1 MEKDIKIIGQIS
13 NHQWGIVESRGGQ
26 HEPYKQEITSTRKL
40 QSVIIKGAIGNT
52 ERQNR
57 DNMRVLGRNGT
68 IYALKSHIAMD
79 HPLVVKKWKSQNK
92 Q

>member
-13 NHQWGIVESRGGQ
+13 NHQWGIVEFRGGQ
-26 HEPYKQEITSTRKL
+26 REPCRQEITSTRKSL
-40 QSVIIKGAIGNT
+40 SVIVKGAIGNT

-79 HPLVVKKWKSQNK
+79 HPLVVKKWKNELK
-92 Q
+92 R

>member
-13 NHQWGIVESRGGQ
+13 NHQWGIVEFRGGQ
-26 HEPYKQEITSTRKL
+26 HEPCKQEISSIRKSL
-40 QSVIIKGAIGNT
+40 SVIIKGAIGNT

-68 IYALKSHIAMD
+68 IYALKSHISMD
-79 HPLVVKKWKSQNK
+79 KPMVIRKWEK
-92 Q
+92 

>member
-13 NHQWGIVESRGGQ
+13 NHQWGIVEFRGGGQ
-26 HEPYKQEITSTRKL
+26 HEPCKQEISSTRKSL
-40 QSVIIKGAIGNT
+40 SVIIKGAIGNT

-68 IYALKSHIAMD
+68 IYALKSHISMD
-79 HPLVVKKWKSQNK
+79 KPMVIRKWEK
-92 Q
+92 